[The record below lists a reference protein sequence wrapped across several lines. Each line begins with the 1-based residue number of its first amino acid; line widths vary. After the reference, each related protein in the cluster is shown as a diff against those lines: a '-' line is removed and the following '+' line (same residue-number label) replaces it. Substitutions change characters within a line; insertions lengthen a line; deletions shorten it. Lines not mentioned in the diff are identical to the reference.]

1 MQLDAQDFIALAEES
16 GSIAFFDIECTSL
29 GPDYGSVLVASL
41 KPWGKKPMSFSV
53 VQPGDD
59 LIAVSTI
66 AEALKGYK
74 LWVSYYGKGFD
85 VPFLQARLLRHG
97 LPPLQKSPHAD
108 MYFSLRRTLNLSR
121 GSMAHIAAWLKL
133 PEQKMGV
140 SADVWS
146 QVIKEPQKHL
156 KTLIARCESDCAVLE
171 KLWHKTRHLI
181 KDIKR

>member
-1 MQLDAQDFIALAEES
+1 MQLKTQEFVELAEKAGE
-16 GSIAFFDIECTSL
+16 IVFFDIECTSL
-29 GPDYGSVLVASL
+29 GPDYGSVLVASF
-41 KPWGKKPMSFSV
+41 KPLGKKPISV
-53 VQPGDD
+53 PVVTPGDD
-59 LIAVSTI
+59 LVVVSQAADI
-66 AEALKGYK
+66 LKNFK

-97 LPPLQKSPHAD
+97 LPQLDKRPHAD

-146 QVIKEPQKHL
+146 QVISDPKTHL
-156 KTLIARCESDCAVLE
+156 KTLVARCESDCAVLE
-171 KLWHKTRHLI
+171 KLWHKTRHLV